1 MISKLTT
8 FPIPYHI
15 TPILPNLLCSQ
26 IYCFLKLTAK
36 MRTDVVSN
44 IFFKKKT
51 SSTTMHTI
59 RVGIERTRMLFATL
73 TEDGIEKV
81 FIRKSMREDK
91 I

>member
-1 MISKLTT
+1 
-8 FPIPYHI
+8 
-15 TPILPNLLCSQ
+15 
-26 IYCFLKLTAK
+26 

-44 IFFKKKT
+44 IFFKKKN